1 MPPILLPPRLIA
13 FGEEP
18 RGERVNV
25 YHKMK
30 TLCGIFNALDDGE
43 RDYLSRQLEVAK
55 PNEIWVLFAGIP
67 IRFSLREFK
76 IVTGLPC
83 GKYPSLKK
91 KKKKGIAGKTIPFY
105 SKLFGLE
112 EDVTVERVITMLKK
126 RIVSDPDMRI
136 RCACLAI
143 IDGFLVPTS
152 HYPKIVKAPAE
163 MVEDEDAFLAYPWGR
178 LSFEMMMKSIKE
190 REIEQLAITC
200 FSVQGLLYALQSV
213 VLQAAPSI
221 QERPVIEETIDSEP
235 EGDEVYIEEAPRES
249 VPFKLG
255 NAKELDKKCS
265 ILVDTIICPD
275 LVLDPEEDLSWSDD
289 EEDEKVDN
297 ILMFVEEGL
306 IFKNDMFDGGCIPS
320 QMQLPSKKQ
329 KRGGKLNG
337 SRTRIAPK
345 LSKNGGVRGKH
356 QRPIPEEGGSPGVV
370 SLESISRLL
379 DSKLDAQGKKIIA
392 AETDWFTKNTVIE
405 GETSKEPVSGSSHR
419 KKPANNGDDGVSN
432 SDDLD
437 SNGGSDDFGFD
448 SLRPSCANARSHN
461 RERTSNVEASV
472 DEILSFYS
480 GKVSTGVGCK
490 EAVRVNVVPMD
501 EDIST
506 AGDVVHNS
514 QGVNNVTA
522 EVISPPKSVAEDN
535 SEHQNNVPMDED
547 PSSQAGL
554 IADPQGAN
562 NVSFVVDTS
571 PQVGKD
577 DSEGATIAGGV
588 EPPLQVGGEDNS
600 EGQVQYSQ
608 PTGGVVAPLPNAV
621 EESQG
626 VASSDDGTDGEETSG
641 EIPDISSRPQ
651 VVCGLVVDGKIS
663 GVPLGCSASDGGF
676 VGDGKAVDIP
686 EGVSMDMT
694 GNKDLDSDC
703 TADSSGEGDEPIKES
718 SKHAVGRGASSVVS
732 SPRQVDSDED
742 FTTSPPA
749 KVAKAPLL
757 DDGNANN
764 VDGMLGRRSKRLRTL
779 SSKLDGRFQYDKKTK
794 LLVGHP
800 SPVVN
805 QANLCVDLEER
816 FQNSLKKLK
825 AISSISFCGGV
836 ALSNKD
842 ILDLIDRKKHL
853 SNKVMDA
860 LLKFSRHL
868 LRTDDADGEKL
879 RVEVLDTKFVSLFCR
894 QFPKFSRCPSKTDFQ
909 FSAPLID
916 LLSGVGESDRVQLFT
931 EADFM
936 YLPFNFDKKHWVALA
951 VDLNCRKIIVLD
963 SNIQRRRDS
972 AIQDELMPLVVMLPY
987 LFKQAA
993 FNPLMSNCLLNPFS
1007 VERPLV
1013 IPQVVSPLDSGI
1025 FSIFLIHTH
1034 ATGGVTECVDF
1045 EVGGLQSEVKKL
1057 VSALILAGGVS
1068 NSLSVGGSGIPKQCS
1083 CDKFAVIKTSNTV
1096 KNPGRLFY
1104 CCPNGSEE
1112 NKNHLFKWTDISM
1125 VEEMEEVESMVE
1137 KIEGDVGNLAKAL
1150 HDLASIK
1157 ESAERCE
1164 KEIVYLKG
1172 VVSLCEKEIQELRS
1186 FKNMIVCGGLVMAGV
1201 YYFFF
1206 A

>member
-30 TLCGIFNALDDGE
+30 TLCVICNALDDGE

-91 KKKKGIAGKTIPFY
+91 KKKKGTAGKTIPFY

-143 IDGFLVPTS
+143 VDGFLVPTS
-152 HYPKIVKAPAE
+152 HYPKIVKAHAE
-163 MVEDEDAFLAYPWGR
+163 MVEDVDAFLAYPWGR

-200 FSVQGLLYALQSV
+200 FSVQGLLYALQLV

-221 QERPVIEETIDSEP
+221 QEGPVIEETIDSEP
-235 EGDEVYIEEAPRES
+235 EGDEVDVEEAPRES

-265 ILVDTIICPD
+265 ILVDSIICPD

-337 SRTRIAPK
+337 SRTRKAPK

-356 QRPIPEEGGSPGVV
+356 QRPIPEEGGSPEVV

-392 AETDWFTKNTVIE
+392 AVTDWFTKNTVIE
-405 GETSKEPVSGSSHR
+405 GETSKEPVSGSSRR
-419 KKPANNGDDGVSN
+419 KKAANNGDHGVSN

-437 SNGGSDDFGFD
+437 SNGGNDDFGFD
-448 SLRPSCANARSHN
+448 TQRPSRANARSHN

-490 EAVRVNVVPMD
+490 EAVGVNVVPMD
-501 EDIST
+501 EDIPT
-506 AGDVVHNS
+506 AGDVVHDS

-522 EVISPPKSVAEDN
+522 EVIPPPKSVAEDN
-535 SEHQNNVPMDED
+535 SEMKD

-562 NVSFVVDTS
+562 NVSVVVDTS
-571 PQVGKD
+571 PQAV
-577 DSEGATIAGGV
+577 GGV

-600 EGQVQYSQ
+600 EGANNDSVDVLLSKGVRAETVSVNESIVTPNETIVNEEGHVHCSQ
-608 PTGGVVAPLPNAV
+608 STGGVVAPLPNAV

-626 VASSDDGTDGEETSG
+626 VASSDDGNDGEETSG

-651 VVCGLVVDGKIS
+651 VVCGLVGDGKIS
-663 GVPLGCSASDGGF
+663 GEPLGVSMAVSDTNDRAALPSDGGF

-686 EGVSMDMT
+686 VGVSMDMT
-694 GNKDLDSDC
+694 GTKDL
-703 TADSSGEGDEPIKES
+703 
-718 SKHAVGRGASSVVS
+718 AVGRGAPSVVS
-732 SPRQVDSDED
+732 SPRQVDSDE
-742 FTTSPPA
+742 
-749 KVAKAPLL
+749 

-794 LLVGHP
+794 
-800 SPVVN
+800 
-805 QANLCVDLEER
+805 
-816 FQNSLKKLK
+816 F
-825 AISSISFCGGV
+825 SISFCGGV

-931 EADFM
+931 KADFL

-972 AIQDELMPLVVMLPY
+972 AIQDELMPLAVMLPY
-987 LFKQAA
+987 LFKQAT
-993 FNPLMSNCLLNPFS
+993 FNPLMSNCLPNPFS
-1007 VERPLV
+1007 VERSLV

-1045 EVGGLQSEVKKL
+1045 EIGGLQSEVKKL
-1057 VSALILAGGVS
+1057 VSALILAGGFWVCEELPNSQATMSSSASSGVS

-1083 CDKFAVIKTSNTV
+1083 CGKFAVIKTSNTV

-1104 CCPNGSEE
+1104 CCPSGSEE

-1150 HDLASIK
+1150 HDLAAIK
-1157 ESAERCE
+1157 ECAERCE